1 MTIGE
6 TLEDLAQRLN
16 GCDAVAVVGMDGMP
30 IDQRSGSRAPNLD
43 LVLAGHT
50 SLLKGALAV
59 RSEARSGEPS
69 ELILLTDRHQFIARL
84 LGQEYFLLLVLQP
97 DVSLGR
103 ARFEARRAGLLLEE
117 ELR

>member
-1 MTIGE
+1 MSIGE
-6 TLEDLAQRLN
+6 TLEHLARSLQ
-16 GCDAVAVVGMDGMP
+16 GCDAVAVVGMDGMA
-30 IDQRSGSRAPNLD
+30 IDQRSGSRAPDLD
-43 LVLAGHT
+43 LISVGQT
-50 SLLKGALAV
+50 SLLKGALAA

-84 LGQEYFLLLVLQP
+84 LGQDYFLLLILQP
-97 DVSLGR
+97 GVSLGR